1 MLPMCYINPT
11 AFPGKNQETWENFLM
26 DERHLNGLF
35 HCGKLS
41 SK

>member
-26 DERHLNGLF
+26 DGRHLNGLF